1 MKLLLLALPLTSATI
16 LSGFDHLANPAPH
29 AEEGAV
35 AVSVNCTFIESNSED
50 HFAEAHAY
58 PYGVGVCTEE
68 GKASFQVGA
77 LPAAWCTPRRGDTC
91 NFSLSKLHVPSFQ
104 VNFADAGQT
113 SYFEPGETIDID
125 IVRRRWS
132 RTS

>member
-1 MKLLLLALPLTSATI
+1 MPLSQISKASSDSSSAMRALLSTFLALPLTSATI
-16 LSGFDHLANPAPH
+16 LSGFDHIANPAPH

-35 AVSVNCTFIESNSED
+35 AVSVNCTFVESNSED
-50 HFAEAHAY
+50 HFSEAHAY
-58 PYGVGVCTEE
+58 PYGVGVCKEA
-68 GKASFQVGA
+68 GKA
-77 LPAAWCTPRRGDTC
+77 
-91 NFSLSKLHVPSFQ
+91 SFQ

-125 IVRRRWS
+125 IVRRRWR